1 MRAMARK
8 SDARRLMGTIV
19 ALGVAAA
26 VYPQL
31 LAVVV
36 VILTQPNPRPLLWA
50 CYGGSLTVSVGCAA
64 AVLVA
69 FRGRES
75 VLGSTSH
82 RLGPSAYLIIG
93 AIALAIAVLA
103 ATKRGRALLGGDVQP
118 AHAARPQR
126 REAPGSMKR
135 AKGRAEEA
143 LKGGSLPVAAV
154 VGGLLGVPGPFDLL
168 ALGHMAR
175 TNYTTPA
182 VAVLIVVFVA
192 LKFLLIEIPI
202 ASYAINPEGTA
213 ARVERLS
220 AWLKAN
226 KLAVIAAVIAVIGLV
241 LIARGISR
249 LR

>member
-1 MRAMARK
+1 
-8 SDARRLMGTIV
+8 MGTIV
-19 ALGVAAA
+19 ALGLAAA

-36 VILTQPNPRPLLWA
+36 VILTQPSPRPLLWA
-50 CYGGSLTVSVGCAA
+50 CYVGSLSVSVGCAA

-82 RLGPSAYLIIG
+82 RLGASAYLIVG
-93 AIALAIAVLA
+93 VIALGFAVLV
-103 ATKRGRALLGGDVQP
+103 ATGRGREFLGGDVQP
-118 AHAARPQR
+118 VRVARQR
-126 REAPGSMKR
+126 RRGAPRSMKR

-154 VGGLLGVPGPFDLL
+154 VGALLGVPGPFDLL

-175 TNYTTPA
+175 TNYTTFT
-182 VAVLIVVFVA
+182 VVVLIVVFVA
-192 LKFLLIEIPI
+192 LKFLRIEIPI
-202 ASYAINPEGTA
+202 ASYAIDPEGTA
-213 ARVERLS
+213 AGVDRFS

-226 KLAVIAAVIAVIGLV
+226 KFAVVAAVVAVIGLL

-249 LR
+249 LG